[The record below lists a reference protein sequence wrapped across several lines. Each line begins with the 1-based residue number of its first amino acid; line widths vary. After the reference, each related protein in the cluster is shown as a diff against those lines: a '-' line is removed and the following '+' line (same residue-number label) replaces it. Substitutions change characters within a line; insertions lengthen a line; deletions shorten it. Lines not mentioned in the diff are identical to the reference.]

1 MKKILEGLGI
11 GIAGTLG
18 CAIYLV
24 FWAIGV
30 VLSLLFALFII
41 NLIF

>member
-11 GIAGTLG
+11 VTVSVLG

-24 FWAIGV
+24 FWAISFV
-30 VLSLLFALFII
+30 FMFWFAFAII